1 MNHADFIQFFVDI
14 LFHLKSTLGL
24 HNHVGAFV
32 FEATSPSK
40 KCAAVNDCN
49 LVAFITSFKGG
60 RELNQWF
67 ERLTEQVALAHDESA
82 VKESL
87 EKLSREAGFGA
98 YAYLNLQ
105 ADTQS
110 AISSYDVEWQQ
121 RYFEKS
127 YALIDPVVRNARD
140 QFEAFAWSNEAS
152 LRMSKERRNFYGEA
166 GEFGIRS
173 GITIPIKTG
182 FGRMAMLTLAS
193 KEADFAIGQSL
204 NPVLA
209 ASAVAQLHSK
219 LEGLGAKPTNHTPI
233 RMKSDELTCLRWSA
247 EGKSMKAIAII
258 ENTTYANVAFFLRNA
273 KSALGATSLPQATAI
288 AKEFGLI

>member
-1 MNHADFIQFFVDI
+1 VLRLRFGATEP
-14 LFHLKSTLGL
+14 STKGT
-24 HNHVGAFV
+24 
-32 FEATSPSK
+32 ATY
-40 KCAAVNDCN
+40 DCN
-49 LVAFITSFKGG
+49 LVAFIPSLKGG
-60 RELNQWF
+60 HELNQWF
-67 ERLTEQVALAHDESA
+67 ERLTEQVALAHDEA
-82 VKESL
+82 TVKATL

-105 ADTQS
+105 AETQT
-110 AISSYDVEWQQ
+110 AISNYDVEWQQ

-127 YALIDPVVRNARD
+127 YALIDPVVRSARD
-140 QFEAFAWSNEAS
+140 QLEAFAWSNEAS

-193 KEADFAIGQSL
+193 EEADFALGQSL

-209 ASAVAQLHSK
+209 ASAVAQLHSR
-219 LEGLGAKPTNHTPI
+219 LEGLGAKPTHHTPI

-273 KSALGATSLPQATAI
+273 KSALGATSLPQATAM